1 VVELKMDGSYSDSGP
16 DEEELKMGLVYK
28 ES

>member
-1 VVELKMDGSYSDSGP
+1 VVELKMDGFYLDSGP
-16 DEEELKMGLVYK
+16 DEEELRMGLMYK